1 MLGQGK
7 NLFQSEID
15 AVCEVVD
22 YLRFNNYFAS
32 LIYMDQ
38 PRSGVGNINRLEYRP
53 LEGFYIYNNPLQF
66 HCNLRPTLIQV
77 LS

>member
-1 MLGQGK
+1 
-7 NLFQSEID
+7 
-15 AVCEVVD
+15 
-22 YLRFNNYFAS
+22 
-32 LIYMDQ
+32 MDQ